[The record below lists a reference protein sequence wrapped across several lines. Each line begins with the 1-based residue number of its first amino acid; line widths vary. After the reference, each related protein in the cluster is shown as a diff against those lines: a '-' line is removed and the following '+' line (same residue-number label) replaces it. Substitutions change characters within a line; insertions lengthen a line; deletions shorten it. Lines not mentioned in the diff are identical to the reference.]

1 MDIKCIVKKCMN
13 NKLPSCYSCGTTSL
27 YCSSDLLPEEKIY
40 DKYICKYCLKNNE
53 KYCIT
58 CLKENKIENREHCL
72 FKNCQSISFEC
83 SNHSSERY
91 CCINCSNI
99 KCFKCLKYKLD
110 NYSKCNNCY
119 ETYCFDHITGIDISP
134 LTLAKFDKIQ
144 TSKIAIGRYIH
155 LCGLCKGNKSTNDI
169 QYDIWMKS
177 HN

>member
-1 MDIKCIVKKCMN
+1 MNKNVYYPTYTIDPESIYGSGIVKA
-13 NKLPSCYSCGTTSL
+13 NKFPTTNTTTSVITDSFPVNKKL
-27 YCSSDLLPEEKIY
+27 SPPVYRSGLA
-40 DKYICKYCLKNNE
+40 LKPLDTNA
-53 KYCIT
+53 YRI
-58 CLKENKIENREHCL
+58 LKDPFGE
-72 FKNCQSISFEC
+72 
-83 SNHSSERY
+83 
-91 CCINCSNI
+91 
-99 KCFKCLKYKLD
+99 KYKLD